1 VSGESGGSLYN
12 RYRPT
17 TFEDMVGQEHVA
29 RALANAL
36 SSGRPARGYLFS
48 GPRGT
53 GKTTTA
59 RILAR
64 CLNCQSSPGPTATPC
79 MKCDSCLRTGH
90 DDWLDVVEV
99 DAASSARRI
108 DEMRDWLETVRY
120 APVVARYRVTIMDEA
135 HQIQEGAASALLK
148 TLEEPPPH
156 LVVILCTTHP
166 WDILPTIRSRV
177 QHYVLRKPGIPAL
190 VRVLER
196 VARSES
202 IETSETA
209 LDTLARAADGSY
221 RDALG
226 LLEQIVAYAGG
237 RVELSEV
244 LELLGAV
251 ARETLFELVDLL
263 ATGDAAGAFSLL
275 EDVLDSGSDPE
286 QLLRGLTTQLRC
298 VCLLQQGAGARD
310 DWAFA
315 ADELVRLSAQ
325 ANQLSPAQV
334 IRALDLLA
342 DAQVRIRHGGADPR
356 LQLELVAAKLARPAL
371 DADAAAIVPR
381 LEILERTGGAPAA
394 PRAVAATPEP
404 VAPSPSAPADTPLT
418 APAAEPERA
427 SDAPDD
433 AAAAAGAAEAAA
445 AEAPAASAP
454 VAPAPAARPAPA
466 APAVFDLPHVE
477 RMWPQVLREL
487 QTSHPPLYTFIE
499 DGRPTAADDG
509 VLEMSLASSVGASML
524 SKPDQRA
531 EFEMVLLNV
540 FGQRVRVEIV
550 VDTAATPTKDT
561 APAKPA
567 TLEALRQELIATFDA
582 TEEPH

>member
-1 VSGESGGSLYN
+1 
-12 RYRPT
+12 
-17 TFEDMVGQEHVA
+17 
-29 RALANAL
+29 
-36 SSGRPARGYLFS
+36 
-48 GPRGT
+48 
-53 GKTTTA
+53 
-59 RILAR
+59 
-64 CLNCQSSPGPTATPC
+64 
-79 MKCDSCLRTGH
+79 
-90 DDWLDVVEV
+90 
-99 DAASSARRI
+99 
-108 DEMRDWLETVRY
+108 
-120 APVVARYRVTIMDEA
+120 
-135 HQIQEGAASALLK
+135 
-148 TLEEPPPH
+148 
-156 LVVILCTTHP
+156 
-166 WDILPTIRSRV
+166 V

-196 VARSES
+196 VARSEN

-226 LLEQIVAYAGG
+226 LLEQIVAYSGG

-263 ATGDAAGAFSLL
+263 ATGDVAGAFSLL

-315 ADELVRLSAQ
+315 SDELTRLSAQ

-334 IRALDLLA
+334 VRALDLLA
-342 DAQVRIRHGGADPR
+342 DAQVRIRNGGADPR

-371 DADAAAIVPR
+371 DADVASIVPR
-381 LEILERTGGAPAA
+381 LEVLERSGGMTAVAPAVAPAPVAPAA
-394 PRAVAATPEP
+394 AAP
-404 VAPSPSAPADTPLT
+404 VAEPGLP
-418 APAAEPERA
+418 PAADAIE
-427 SDAPDD
+427 DAPDD
-433 AAAAAGAAEAAA
+433 APAAADEAAA
-445 AEAPAASAP
+445 VEAPPAPTP
-454 VAPAPAARPAPA
+454 VAPAAQP

-499 DGRPTAADDG
+499 DGRPSAAGDG

-531 EFEMVLLNV
+531 EFEMVLLSV
-540 FGQRVRVEIV
+540 FGQRIRVEIL
-550 VDTAATPTKDT
+550 VDAAAAPTKDT

-582 TEEPH
+582 TEEPR